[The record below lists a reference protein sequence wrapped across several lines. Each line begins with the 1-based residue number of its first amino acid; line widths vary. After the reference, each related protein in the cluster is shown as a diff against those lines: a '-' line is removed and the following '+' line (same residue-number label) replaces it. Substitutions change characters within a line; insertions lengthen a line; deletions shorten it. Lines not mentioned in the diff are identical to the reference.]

1 MNEIESDAPVCVT
14 GASGYIAGWIV
25 RYLLEAG
32 YTVHATVRDPS
43 RADSTAHLRALAE
56 SSPGTLKLF
65 EADLNEPGSFDD
77 AVAGCELVMHTA
89 SPFVLSGYRD
99 ARKVLVE
106 PAVEGTRN
114 VLESVNRTESV
125 QRVVL
130 TSSVA
135 AIFGD
140 NADIARTPDG
150 VFTEAQWNTSSTLHH
165 NPYQY
170 SKVEAERL
178 AWQMG
183 EAQSRWDL
191 VTINPALVFGPSLT
205 AASRSGSIDTLLQ
218 LGDGRLRDG
227 VPRLSMGVVDVR
239 DVAQA
244 HLLAGYSPAAQG
256 RYILCAGTRT
266 MLQMANALRG
276 RFNGGY
282 AFPRRE
288 LPKAL
293 VWLFGPVKG
302 PITRRFVSRNVG
314 IPVRFDNSRSRRL
327 GVRYREVETTLAEHF
342 EQAVDDGLLER
353 RGRRAA

>member
-1 MNEIESDAPVCVT
+1 MTETHFYGPVCVT

-32 YTVHATVRDPS
+32 HTVHATVRDPE
-43 RADSTAHLRALAE
+43 RADSVAHLKALGQ

-65 EADLNEPGSFDD
+65 GADLGRPGSFDD
-77 AVAGCELVMHTA
+77 AVAGCTTVMHTA
-89 SPFVLSGYRD
+89 SPFVMSGFRD
-99 ARKVLVE
+99 ARRALLE

-114 VLESVNRTESV
+114 VLAAVDRVESV

-140 NADIARTPDG
+140 NADIGATPDG
-150 VFTEAQWNTSSTLHH
+150 VFTEAQWNTTSSLGH

-178 AWQMG
+178 AWKTC

-191 VTINPALVFGPSLT
+191 VTINPAMVFGPSLT

-244 HLLAGYSPAAQG
+244 HLLAAATPTAPG

-266 MLQMANALRG
+266 MLQMARSLRS
-276 RFNGGY
+276 RYKDGY

-293 VWLFGPVKG
+293 VWAVGPLKG
-302 PITRRFVSRNVG
+302 PITRRFVQRNVG
-314 IPVRFDNSRSRRL
+314 IAPRFDNARSREL
-327 GVRYREVETTLAEHF
+327 GVRYREVEGTLAEHF
-342 EQAVDDGLLER
+342 EQARQDGLLQ
-353 RGRRAA
+353 RGRSKAA